1 MATTTAADDK
11 DFFLPDLCQGQSI
24 LFLVIVTELLVFAHV
39 LAGSTLLGF
48 SWAKLGL
55 SSLFTQWVVLFSAAV
70 LCNIRPF
77 LSSVSTLQA
86 TTTGYAVIMVLV
98 AAFSVIGELLLGG
111 ATDRLA
117 IDWDL
122 VVRNVLIG
130 AIMTGIAFR
139 YFYLQHQLRSKEQ
152 AELHSRI
159 QALQSRIRPHF
170 LFNSMNIIASLISID
185 PDTAEEVVE
194 DLSVLFRASLN
205 DASDHPVALSEEL
218 ELCRKYLHI
227 ESLRLDDRLSVE
239 CDVDV
244 DTSEVRIP
252 MLTLQP
258 LLENAVYHGI
268 QPLPEGGTVSVRI
281 FEADD
286 MLEVVIR
293 NPVGETKHAHEQGNR
308 MAMENIRSR
317 LLAIYG
323 ASAVLETDAGDG
335 YFQMCVVYPLL
346 PDEGT
351 GASDMPERRNDMQ

>member
-1 MATTTAADDK
+1 MASTTASDDK

-39 LAGSTLLGF
+39 LAGSALFDF

-55 SSLFTQWVVLFSAAV
+55 SSLFSQWVVLFSAAV
-70 LCNIRPF
+70 LCNLRPV
-77 LSSVSTLQA
+77 LSRMTTLQA
-86 TTTGYAVIMVLV
+86 TTAGYAVILFLV
-98 AAFSVIGELLLGG
+98 AALSVVAELLLGS
-111 ATDRLA
+111 ATDRIA
-117 IDWDL
+117 VDWGV
-122 VVRNVLIG
+122 VVRNLLIG
-130 AIMTGIAFR
+130 AIMTGIGFR

-205 DASDHPVALSEEL
+205 DASDLPVTLSEEL

-239 CDVDV
+239 WHIEVDV
-244 DTSEVRIP
+244 ETVRIP

-268 QPLPEGGTVSVRI
+268 QPLPEGGTVAVRI

-286 MLEVVIR
+286 MLEVVIS
-293 NPVGETKHAHEQGNR
+293 NPVGETKHAHVQGNR

-323 ASAVLETDAGDG
+323 PSAVLETKAGDG
-335 YFQMCVVYPLL
+335 FFETRVVYPLL
-346 PDEGT
+346 PDDGT
-351 GASDMPERRNDMQ
+351 GASEMPERSDDMR